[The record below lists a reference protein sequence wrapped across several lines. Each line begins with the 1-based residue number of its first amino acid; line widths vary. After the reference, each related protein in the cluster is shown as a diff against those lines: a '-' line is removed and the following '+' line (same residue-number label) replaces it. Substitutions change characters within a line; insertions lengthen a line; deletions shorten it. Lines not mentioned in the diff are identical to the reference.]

1 MTLVRLTTP
10 AFLFRLLALLWLA
23 IGSANAQQTNNGR
36 AYLLGPGDVLK
47 ITVFQNPD
55 MATETR
61 ITDQGMITFPLIG
74 GIQIGGG
81 TATQAE
87 QKIALALKT
96 GGFVK
101 QPQVNVVVTQFR
113 YRQVSVLG
121 YVGRP
126 GRYPLE
132 DQRLRLADVL
142 SLAGGPVQTASD
154 TLYVI
159 RQVDGKEQRF
169 AVDLDAAVATN
180 DLEKNFEI
188 FAGDTIYVPK
198 QQFIYIY
205 GQVNRPG
212 QYRLERG
219 MTVMQALAVG
229 GGVTLRGTE
238 KGLTVRRKEPGGKVE
253 TLNAGLQDKLLA
265 EDVIYVK
272 ESVF

>member
-10 AFLFRLLALLWLA
+10 AFLFRLIALLWLA
-23 IGSANAQQTNNGR
+23 IGTAQAQQANSGR

-55 MATETR
+55 MTTETR

-142 SLAGGPVQTASD
+142 SLAGGPVQSASD

-169 AVDLDAAVATN
+169 AVDLDAAVAAN

-253 TLNAGLQDKLLA
+253 TLNAGLQDKLQGD
-265 EDVIYVK
+265 DVVYVR

>member
-1 MTLVRLTTP
+1 MTHARTISS
-10 AFLFRLLALLWLA
+10 AFLFRLLALLWLGLA
-23 IGSANAQQTNNGR
+23 SAHADTTPAR
-36 AYLLGPGDVLK
+36 AYLLGPGDVVK

-55 MATETR
+55 MTTETR
-61 ITDQGMITFPLIG
+61 ITDTGLITFPLIG
-74 GIQIGGG
+74 SIAIGGG

-101 QPQVNVVVTQFR
+101 QPQVNLVVTQFR
-113 YRQVSVLG
+113 FRQVSVLG

-142 SLAGGPVQTASD
+142 SLAGGVVQTGGD
-154 TLYVI
+154 TVYVI

-169 AVDLDAAVATN
+169 AVDLDAAVAAN
-180 DLEKNFEI
+180 DLDKNFEV

-198 QQFIYIY
+198 QSFIYIY

-238 KGLTVRRKEPGGKVE
+238 KGLTVRRNSGGKVE
-253 TLNAGLQDKLLA
+253 TINAGLQDKLQA
-265 EDVIYVK
+265 EDVIFVK